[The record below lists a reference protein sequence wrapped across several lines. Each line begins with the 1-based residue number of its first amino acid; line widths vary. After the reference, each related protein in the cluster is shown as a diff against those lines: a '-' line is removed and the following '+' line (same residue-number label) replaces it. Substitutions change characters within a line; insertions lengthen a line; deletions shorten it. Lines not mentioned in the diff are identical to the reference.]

1 MNELLLNILS
11 VVVTAVIL
19 PLISFGGKKLID
31 YLNEKISNEKT
42 NKLLNTATEIV
53 VSAVRTVLQTYVDAL
68 KKEGNFNKDVQLTA
82 LTKAKNIAISQM
94 NDELKKFIKE
104 NYGNVDNW
112 LITQIETTIIIIK

>member
-42 NKLLNTATEIV
+42 SKLLNTATEIV
-53 VSAVRTVLQTYVDAL
+53 VSAVRTVFQTYVDAL
-68 KKEGNFNKDVQLTA
+68 NKEGNFNKDTHLTA
-82 LTKAKNIAISQM
+82 LTKAKDIAISQM
-94 NDELKKFIKE
+94 NDELKKFIEE

>member
-1 MNELLLNILS
+1 M
-11 VVVTAVIL
+11 
-19 PLISFGGKKLID
+19 
-31 YLNEKISNEKT
+31 
-42 NKLLNTATEIV
+42 
-53 VSAVRTVLQTYVDAL
+53 LQTYVDAL